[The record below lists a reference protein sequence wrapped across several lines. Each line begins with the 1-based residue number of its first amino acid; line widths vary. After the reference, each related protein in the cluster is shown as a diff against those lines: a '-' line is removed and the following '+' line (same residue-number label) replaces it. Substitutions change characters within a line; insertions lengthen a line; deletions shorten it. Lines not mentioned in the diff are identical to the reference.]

1 MRDERQAHVA
11 DGEDSEDET
20 EPNVMSD
27 ETSDVLR
34 ELRTFTAVTSESR
47 EKANLERYV
56 RLWQMILRMDLD
68 ASVLNERR
76 DEDEEAD
83 HRGVADNQRL
93 IDAGVFISRATSR
106 LTSTWN
112 RYKLRWR
119 GREGRRITIHQQVAL
134 TSLTED
140 PPGTPYY
147 LKVISKWEDGMNVV
161 PMKGHMDAVMHKGI
175 WQIELVPNLE
185 NFRRMREAL
194 YVFTERKNC
203 PVRALIANDP
213 GKPTKDFV

>member
-1 MRDERQAHVA
+1 MPDKRQAHVA

-76 DEDEEAD
+76 DDDEEAD
-83 HRGVADNQRL
+83 HRGAADNQRL
-93 IDAGVFISRATSR
+93 IDAGVFIPRATSR
-106 LTSTWN
+106 VVTWKKY
-112 RYKLRWR
+112 RL
-119 GREGRRITIHQQVAL
+119 
-134 TSLTED
+134 
-140 PPGTPYY
+140 
-147 LKVISKWEDGMNVV
+147 
-161 PMKGHMDAVMHKGI
+161 
-175 WQIELVPNLE
+175 
-185 NFRRMREAL
+185 
-194 YVFTERKNC
+194 
-203 PVRALIANDP
+203 
-213 GKPTKDFV
+213 

>member
-1 MRDERQAHVA
+1 MA
-11 DGEDSEDET
+11 DGEDSEDEK
-20 EPNVMSD
+20 EPNMMID
-27 ETSDVLR
+27 ETDDVFH
-34 ELRTFTAVTSESR
+34 ELKAFTAVTSESR
-47 EKANLERYV
+47 EKANLERY
-56 RLWQMILRMDLD
+56 RLLWQMILRMDLD

-93 IDAGVFISRATSR
+93 IDAGVFISRATST
-106 LTSTWN
+106 LTSMWH

-194 YVFTERKNC
+194 YVFTERKN
-203 PVRALIANDP
+203 VLYVNSLQTIREQ
-213 GKPTKDFV
+213 PTKDLV